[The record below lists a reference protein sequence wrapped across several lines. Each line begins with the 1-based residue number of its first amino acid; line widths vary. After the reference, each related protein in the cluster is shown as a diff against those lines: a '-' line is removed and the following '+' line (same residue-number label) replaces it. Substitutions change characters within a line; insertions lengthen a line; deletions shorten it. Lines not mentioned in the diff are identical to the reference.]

1 MKNTVINVQDR
12 TNHDQIDIHLPNK
25 AIIRIE
31 TSAAWNEIKVTHIQ
45 WQDEKMVIKPY
56 MGNCFDIICTDVK
69 Y

>member
-1 MKNTVINVQDR
+1 MTNTVINVQQGTQADR
-12 TNHDQIDIHLPNK
+12 IEIYLPNK

-31 TSAAWNEIKVTHIQ
+31 THKSNNEIKVTHVQ
-45 WQDEKMVIKPY
+45 WRDEVMVIKPY